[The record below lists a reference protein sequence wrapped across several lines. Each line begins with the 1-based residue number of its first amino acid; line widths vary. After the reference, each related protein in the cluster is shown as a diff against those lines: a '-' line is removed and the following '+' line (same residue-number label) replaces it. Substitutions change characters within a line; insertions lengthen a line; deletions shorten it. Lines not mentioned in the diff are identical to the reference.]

1 MIPFPRFARKA
12 VAVILAASLPGQAF
26 AQTIGRAAAPAGVGR
41 AMILPLAAP
50 NFAPL
55 TAPGLAMPGLSAPS
69 LSPFAAPMPIV
80 QALAVP
86 SALRP
91 ALAAPAQAENP
102 ATVIVAAQALRATLA
117 GIKPAE
123 APAKAAPSLE
133 AFYSGSAAATPDDSV
148 PAQTGEAANAPLAAS
163 GETSAPAAKP
173 VPAVGPGQWGSSSE
187 QVGFQYSGLRYL
199 LRRGF
204 ASSFHF
210 LNVRLGVQWY
220 DLPPFLGVFNLA
232 AIETRMRLDNI
243 HNTEAYAS
251 TDRKDLPAPTKAQL
265 EGQDPSGKYH
275 DLKDPAMGSAG
286 QRFGRLSEPAKHGAD
301 VSPALMTRMVAV
313 SERLF
318 KRTRFV
324 PAVILNVHSAFWIQ
338 SMVHDWMNHKR
349 RPITD
354 NPMIVPL
361 PDGHPMGV
369 SEMIVDRTAPD
380 STRTDAAQPPTLE
393 NTETH
398 WWDLSMVYGSSAET
412 LAGLR
417 APGYKML
424 VSADGRLP
432 EDPAR
437 PGVDKTGFNTNYS
450 VGLAVLHTLFAKEH
464 NAIADA
470 LKAKYP
476 AWDDEKIF
484 RTARLINV
492 AFAAKVH
499 TVEWTRA
506 LLPNRTL
513 HVGMWADWYG
523 FIGKRAKLWLMRR
536 VYPRFPSIK
545 RWLPIL
551 NHEWVVGVPSTPV
564 EHFTGPFAMPEEFVE
579 VYRLHNLLPDD
590 YEISSLMSRKLLAT
604 LSLTDIQGKYTRGVT
619 EKFSW
624 PDLIASFGTA
634 SAGALVLHNFP
645 ETLRKLRTMDDRYLD
660 MAVMDMLR
668 LHERAPELTFNEF
681 LRRVGMAA
689 PRTFLELTGGDEKA
703 AKTISEL
710 YDGNIELVDLQVGL
724 AAVKKPQ
731 GFAISDPAFRIF
743 ILMAP
748 RRLKSDRFLSE
759 LYKPEV
765 YTQLGIDWIEHNT
778 FMDAAAR
785 HYPEL
790 RKALEGHDNF
800 FSPWPT
806 TPFRER
812 LYERT
817 AKSGSAMTSRAA
829 VNAAVGLGLAAAAW
843 ALGASAFSIASLALI
858 PLLGAVIAWRMSG
871 LGELQHVA
879 RYAETDIRGSLHRPL
894 YRAEARAKRGALA
907 ALIAAFTTMDVG
919 GMMAWHLFGAAPV
932 LAVIIGAVAV
942 WSGLTTLRRSKAFKK
957 DVDLLRTGLYGMLNE
972 GRAKRAPESLPG
984 ATSLEKHARYFSGG
998 PEVETFSAT
1007 YRTVRAT
1014 GQTRF
1019 ASFTTAVSWHL
1030 VFARKTQKGMTP
1042 EQRAEFNPA
1051 LFDVFTPNI
1060 EFTQGAAGN
1069 KLFSDGSKP
1078 GLKRGDLDMEEVDR
1092 VFREFAVGRDYLT
1105 EYDVIRMQ
1113 EANWDRDTT
1122 HSWLAKK
1129 VGLFASKKRFR
1140 QLFARFADRVAYE
1153 DEKDGRLVKAISREQ
1168 FVYFFTGGLKYDLAE
1183 DWTGGHAA
1191 PAK

>member
-1 MIPFPRFARKA
+1 MIHFPRVARQF
-12 VAVILAASLPGQAF
+12 VAVLLAVSMPGQTF
-26 AQTIGRAAAPAGVGR
+26 AQIIGRTGSPVGAIPAAIPVTGLNFA
-41 AMILPLAAP
+41 PLAAP
-50 NFAPL
+50 SLTSPLLPAPV
-55 TAPGLAMPGLSAPS
+55 LAGLSA
-69 LSPFAAPMPIV
+69 AT
-80 QALAVP
+80 LAVP
-86 SALRP
+86 LVPVVAATAEKPVTVVAAARILTARLDAVKPSVSPEKAVP
-91 ALAAPAQAENP
+91 ALE
-102 ATVIVAAQALRATLA
+102 
-117 GIKPAE
+117 
-123 APAKAAPSLE
+123 S
-133 AFYSGSAAATPDDSV
+133 FYSGSAAATPDESV
-148 PAQTGEAANAPLAAS
+148 PTPDGEAARAPLSAS
-163 GETSAPAAKP
+163 AKTPAPSP
-173 VPAVGPGQWGSSSE
+173 SSIPPVGPGQWGSSSPE
-187 QVGFQYSGLRYL
+187 VGFNYGGLRYL

-243 HNTEAYAS
+243 HNTQAYAS
-251 TDRKDLPAPTKAQL
+251 KDRKAIPAPTKAQL

-286 QRFGRLSEPAKHGAD
+286 QRFGRLSEPAKHGMD
-301 VSPALMTRMVAV
+301 VSPTLMARMVQV

-318 KRTRFV
+318 KRDAFI
-324 PAVILNVHSAFWIQ
+324 PAMILNVHSAFWIQ
-338 SMVHDWMNHKR
+338 AMVHDWMNHKR

-354 NPMIVPL
+354 NPMKVPL
-361 PDGHPMGV
+361 PVGHPMGEK
-369 SEMIVDRTAPD
+369 EMIVDRTAPD
-380 STRTDAAQPPTLE
+380 STRADAAQPPTLE

-398 WWDLSMVYGSSAET
+398 WWDLSMVYGSAPET

-417 APGYKML
+417 APGYKLL
-424 VSADGRLP
+424 VNDDGRLP

-437 PGVDKTGFNTNYS
+437 PGVDKTGFNMNYS
-450 VGLAVLHTLFAKEH
+450 VGLAVLHTIFAKEH
-464 NAIADA
+464 NAIGDA

-476 AWDDEKIF
+476 SWDDEKIF

-492 AFAAKVH
+492 GFAAKVH

-536 VYPRFPSIK
+536 IYPRFPTLK
-545 RWLPIL
+545 RWLPVL

-579 VYRLHNLLPDD
+579 VYRLHNLLPDE
-590 YEISSLMSRKLLAT
+590 YAISSIKDRKNLAT
-604 LSLTDIQGKYTRGVT
+604 LSLTELQGKYTRAIT

-624 PDLIASFGTA
+624 TDLIASFGTA

-681 LRRVGMAA
+681 LRRIGMAE
-689 PRTFLELTGGDEKA
+689 PKTFLELTGGDEIA

-710 YDGNIELVDLQVGL
+710 YDGKIEDVDLQVGL
-724 AAVKKPQ
+724 AAVKKPA
-731 GFAISDPAFRIF
+731 GFAISDPSFRIF

-785 HYPEL
+785 HYPDL
-790 RKALEGHDNF
+790 RRALEGHDNF

-806 TPFRER
+806 TPLRER
-812 LYERT
+812 LY
-817 AKSGSAMTSRAA
+817 AKTEKSASAMTSRAA

-843 ALGASAFSIASLALI
+843 ALGASAISIASLALI
-858 PLLGAVIAWRMSG
+858 PLFGAVIASQMSG
-871 LGELQHVA
+871 MGEFGHVA
-879 RYAETDIRGSLHRPL
+879 KYAESGIRLSLFAPL

-907 ALIAAFTTMDVG
+907 ALLGAFTTLDVG
-919 GMMAWHLFGAAPV
+919 GMVAFHLFAASPMIAV
-932 LAVIIGAVAV
+932 LIGAVAV
-942 WSGLTTLRRSKAFKK
+942 WSGVRALRASKAFKK
-957 DVDLLRTGLYGMLNE
+957 DIEMLRVGLYGNLNE
-972 GRAKRAPESLPG
+972 GRVKRSPESLPG
-984 ATSLEKHARYFSGG
+984 ATALEKHARYFSGG

-1007 YRTVRAT
+1007 YHNVRAT
-1014 GQTRF
+1014 GQSRF
-1019 ASFTTAVSWHL
+1019 AAFTTAVSWHL
-1030 VFARKTQKGMTP
+1030 AFSRKTQKTMTA
-1042 EQRAEFNPA
+1042 EQKSEFKPGFFN
-1051 LFDVFTPNI
+1051 VFTPNI
-1060 EFTQGAAGN
+1060 ELTQGAAGN
-1069 KLFSDGSKP
+1069 GLFAHETTAT
-1078 GLKRGDLDMEEVDR
+1078 LKRGDVNRDEIDR
-1092 VFREFAVGRDYLT
+1092 IFREFAVGRDYLT

-1122 HSWLAKK
+1122 HSYLAKK

-1168 FVYFFTGGLKYDLAE
+1168 FTYFFEGGLKYDVAE
-1183 DWTGGHAA
+1183 DWSGGHAR
-1191 PAK
+1191 